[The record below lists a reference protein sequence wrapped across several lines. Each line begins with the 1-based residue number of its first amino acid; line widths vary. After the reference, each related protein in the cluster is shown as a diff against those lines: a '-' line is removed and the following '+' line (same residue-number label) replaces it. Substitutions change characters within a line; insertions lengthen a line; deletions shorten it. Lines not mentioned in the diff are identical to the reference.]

1 MKEKVRLELK
11 IISFRNSSSLKK
23 KKKKKG
29 NKFLSQQYQTSF
41 ILDILT
47 Q

>member
-1 MKEKVRLELK
+1 MKEKVQLELK

-23 KKKKKG
+23 KKKG

-41 ILDILT
+41 MLDILT